1 MSLRTILV
9 LLCAALLIGGGLTYH
24 LAGQEP
30 GPLVTIHKPAAVGRG
45 PLTFELSVDSLGTRL
60 TRIEAALDQQGRTFP
75 VFSLASPGNA
85 RFLQET
91 PDRIRITHT
100 LAGGA
105 LNGLKDGPARLTVT
119 ATRQVLRGLRLADTV
134 TTRDVIVRVTLPT
147 IAVVSTHHYIKLG
160 GAELVV
166 YRVSPQDATSGVRV
180 GDRYYPGFPAAGV
193 NGARKDVD
201 PALRVAF
208 FGLMYDQDLHT
219 PIRAVARDVAGNEA
233 SAGFDHKTLAASFGR
248 RKVPVDDA
256 FLARVVPAILQ
267 STPDLTLAAST
278 PAERLAAFLA
288 INGELRR
295 RNEQTIIDTA
305 KDSSPEMLW
314 NGTFLRMGGAS
325 SEAVFADHRT
335 YVHNGREIDAQ
346 VHLGVDLAS
355 VRGAAIKA
363 ANTGRVIFAG
373 VLGIYGNC
381 VMLDHGVGVQSLY
394 AHLSA
399 TDVEVGDRVER
410 GETIGHSGMTG
421 LAGGDH
427 LHFSMLLG
435 GHPVNPIEWWDPH
448 WMADRITRKFTEA
461 GLLDASAAPPPAEP
475 PAAKAPPKKKAPARA
490 PKPAPG
496 ARKR

>member
-1 MSLRTILV
+1 MSFRTILIV
-9 LLCAALLIGGGLTYH
+9 LCALLLVGGGLTYH

-30 GPLVTIHKPAAVGRG
+30 GPLVTIHKPAAVGLG
-45 PLTFELSVDSLGTRL
+45 PLTLELSLDSLGTRL
-60 TRIEAALDQQGRTFP
+60 TRIEAVLDQQGRTFP
-75 VFSLASPGNA
+75 AFSLASPGNA

-91 PDRIRITHT
+91 PDRIRITQT
-100 LAGGA
+100 LPAGA
-105 LNGLKDGPARLTVT
+105 LGGLKDGPARVTVT

-134 TTRDVIVRVTLPT
+134 TTREVTVRVTPPT

-160 GAELVV
+160 GAEMVV
-166 YRVSPQDATSGVRV
+166 YRVTPPDAASGVRV

-193 NGARKDVD
+193 NGARKGVD

-208 FGLMYDQDLHT
+208 FGLMYDQDLTT

-233 SAGFDHKTLAASFGR
+233 SAGFGDKVLAASFER
-248 RKVPVDDA
+248 RRVPIDDA
-256 FLARVVPAILQ
+256 FLSRVVPAILQ
-267 STPDLTLAAST
+267 GTPDLKLAAST
-278 PAERLAAFLA
+278 PDERLAAFLA

-295 RNEQTIIDTA
+295 RNEQTIVATA

-314 NGTFLRMGGAS
+314 AGTFQRMGGAS

-335 YVHNGREIDAQ
+335 YVHDGREVDAQ

-373 VLGIYGNC
+373 FLGIYGNC
-381 VMLDHGVGVQSLY
+381 VILDHGVGVQSLY
-394 AHLSA
+394 AHLST

-427 LHFSMLLG
+427 LHFSVLLS

-448 WMADRITRKFTEA
+448 WMADRVTRKFIEA
-461 GLLDASAAPPPAEP
+461 GLTEAPATATPAPSAKPNAKARTTKAAPG
-475 PAAKAPPKKKAPARA
+475 R
-490 PKPAPG
+490 
-496 ARKR
+496 RKR